1 MANRHFAELGDVWKH
16 LPLAEVL
23 RLNPP
28 QSYWETHAGSLCY
41 PLTASPTRVHG
52 ALRFLKRAPL
62 DPDLIGCAYLAALQA
77 EAGVYPG
84 SPALALREL
93 GANASYVF
101 CDIDSASAATLR
113 IADTLRDV
121 RVVAGDGIAA
131 IAHEV
136 ERTNIE
142 PRNVFVHID
151 PYDPNE
157 RFSAGAMTPVELAAR
172 LARRGYRLFYWYGYE
187 SVCERGWALHAI
199 SCLAPGIDLWCGD
212 VMMPAPFIFPER
224 SGPWG
229 CGIVLGNMTA
239 SEAAMCGRL
248 GTALERISADDVA
261 SNNEPRRL
269 SFKVITDPRG
279 SNPEDRDGKPSFQEV
294 NPSRAP

>member
-1 MANRHFAELGDVWKH
+1 MLLAVINLPALSATKVMANRHFAELGDVWKH

-28 QSYWETHAGSLCY
+28 QHYWETHAGSLCY

-52 ALRFLKRAPL
+52 ALRFLKRAAL

-101 CDIDSASAATLR
+101 CEIDSASAATLR
-113 IADTLRDV
+113 TADTLRDL
-121 RVVAGDGIAA
+121 RVIEGDGIAA
-131 IAHEV
+131 IAHEA

-151 PYDPNE
+151 PY
-157 RFSAGAMTPVELAAR
+157 R
-172 LARRGYRLFYWYGYE
+172 
-187 SVCERGWALHAI
+187 
-199 SCLAPGIDLWCGD
+199 
-212 VMMPAPFIFPER
+212 PA
-224 SGPWG
+224 
-229 CGIVLGNMTA
+229 
-239 SEAAMCGRL
+239 
-248 GTALERISADDVA
+248 
-261 SNNEPRRL
+261 
-269 SFKVITDPRG
+269 
-279 SNPEDRDGKPSFQEV
+279 
-294 NPSRAP
+294 